1 MTCLYLLGG
10 HQSIHYACNFI
21 DEETESH
28 AETIGIVTGGQ
39 RYESKQPVSKATSL
53 TTKKR
58 RHIMPI
64 QFTKMDVRCVIGDA
78 AWKPFI
84 P

>member
-21 DEETESH
+21 EEETESL

-39 RYESKQPVSKATSL
+39 RYESKQPVSKDTSS
-53 TTKKR
+53 TTKK
-58 RHIMPI
+58 
-64 QFTKMDVRCVIGDA
+64 
-78 AWKPFI
+78 
-84 P
+84 